1 MRVQKGATL
10 GLLCYEILNFYRKKH
25 RCFKLTTTL
34 TYLTIWIK
42 KLKNKRCKYWSNNY
56 LYLDHVQVFITLC
69 VFPWLILKPHT
80 CPILSPIYLEFQ
92 TFVSNTSRNK
102 GQKSCQCQPVHCLWK
117 GPYFKDL
124 GGTENGNCKILIKIL
139 RPLFTN
145 TRGICIEKWS

>member
-1 MRVQKGATL
+1 MTDMRVQKGATL
-10 GLLCYEILNFYRKKH
+10 GLPCYEIMNFYRKKH

-80 CPILSPIYLEFQ
+80 CPILSPKVLYILNFKHLWATKAE
-92 TFVSNTSRNK
+92 TKDKNLVSANLCTASERV
-102 GQKSCQCQPVHCLWK
+102 P
-117 GPYFKDL
+117 
-124 GGTENGNCKILIKIL
+124 IL
-139 RPLFTN
+139 RTWGVPKMALAKF
-145 TRGICIEKWS
+145 WSKF